1 MAEAGGELIG
11 KVRRDGCGQI
21 IGVAQSGVA
30 ALDDETGN
38 DAVPREARI
47 KGFPFFASRVP
58 LARLTK
64 LAHISGARAKKSSVV
79 KVPRGV
85 VNSV

>member
-30 ALDDETGN
+30 ALDD
-38 DAVPREARI
+38 
-47 KGFPFFASRVP
+47 
-58 LARLTK
+58 
-64 LAHISGARAKKSSVV
+64 
-79 KVPRGV
+79 
-85 VNSV
+85 